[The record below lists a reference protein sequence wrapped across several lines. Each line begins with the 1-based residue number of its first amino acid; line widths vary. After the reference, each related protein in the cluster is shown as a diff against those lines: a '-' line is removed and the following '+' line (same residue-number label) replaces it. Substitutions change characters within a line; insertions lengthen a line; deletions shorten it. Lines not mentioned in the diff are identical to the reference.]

1 MYGYGH
7 DPYAHAPAF
16 GHMPPV
22 AHPRGGDPAISGD
35 IQTQPAMMTL
45 KQFLATQD
53 DSISDSDAIA
63 KYNEYKLEF
72 RRGQLNEFFVAH
84 KDEEW

>member
-1 MYGYGH
+1 MCLAY
-7 DPYAHAPAF
+7 
-16 GHMPPV
+16 
-22 AHPRGGDPAISGD
+22 RLGGAEPILNPD

-53 DSISDSDAIA
+53 DSISDSDAID
-63 KYNEYKLEF
+63 KYNDYKLEF
-72 RRGQLNEFFVAH
+72 KRQQLNEFFVAH

>member
-1 MYGYGH
+1 MHVLIDGFCCILIL
-7 DPYAHAPAF
+7 F
-16 GHMPPV
+16 GHFPYRLGNAEPP
-22 AHPRGGDPAISGD
+22 ANPDL
-35 IQTQPAMMTL
+35 QTQPAMMTL

-53 DSISDSDAIA
+53 DSISDSDAID

-72 RRGQLNEFFVAH
+72 KRQQLNEFFVAH